1 MTAAKSGIAIRDDG
15 FAISDAADSAPDA
28 KARRGSYKQLY
39 STGMEERKRVK
50 LHRTG
55 GSRAAV
61 IPRAWLERHGIAE
74 DAVLYD
80 TDRGI
85 VVTKPDATRSIED
98 ESEFAVFL
106 EYLAKDAFAHPETL
120 VNPRPLLDR
129 AHRSTDAHRASSRRR
144 K

>member
-1 MTAAKSGIAIRDDG
+1 MHGIAVRGDG
-15 FAISDAADSAPDA
+15 FVISGT
-28 KARRGSYKQLY
+28 ARAGMLPRSRDSYKSLY
-39 STGMEERKRVK
+39 FAAVEDRKRVR
-50 LHRTG
+50 LHRSG

-98 ESEFAVFL
+98 EPEFAVFL
-106 EYLAKDAFAHPETL
+106 EHLAKSALAHPQKL
-120 VNPRPLLDR
+120 VDPRPLLDR
-129 AHRSTDAHRASSRRR
+129 AHRAIDRPVSRRR

>member
-1 MTAAKSGIAIRDDG
+1 MD
-15 FAISDAADSAPDA
+15 
-28 KARRGSYKQLY
+28 Q
-39 STGMEERKRVK
+39 RKVVR

-61 IPRAWLERHGIAE
+61 IPRAWLDRHGIAE

-85 VVTKPDATRSIED
+85 VVAKPEAERSIED
-98 ESEFAVFL
+98 EPEFALFL
-106 EYLAKDAFAHPETL
+106 EHLAKDAFAHPEKL
-120 VNPRPLLDR
+120 VNARPLLDR
-129 AHRSTDAHRASSRRR
+129 AQRIIDAHRASPRAR

>member
-1 MTAAKSGIAIRDDG
+1 MD
-15 FAISDAADSAPDA
+15 
-28 KARRGSYKQLY
+28 
-39 STGMEERKRVK
+39 ERKAVR

-61 IPRAWLERHGIAE
+61 IPRAWLDRHGIAE

-85 VVTKPDATRSIED
+85 VVAKPDAERSIED
-98 ESEFAVFL
+98 EPEFALFL
-106 EYLAKDAFAHPETL
+106 EYLAKDAFAHPEKL
-120 VNPRPLLDR
+120 VNARPLLDR
-129 AHRSTDAHRASSRRR
+129 AHRVIDAHRAPRRR

>member
-1 MTAAKSGIAIRDDG
+1 VR
-15 FAISDAADSAPDA
+15 
-28 KARRGSYKQLY
+28 
-39 STGMEERKRVK
+39 
-50 LHRTG
+50 LHRSG

-80 TDRGI
+80 TDQGI

-98 ESEFAVFL
+98 EPEFAVFL
-106 EYLAKDAFAHPETL
+106 AYLAKNAFAHPEKL
-120 VNPRPLLDR
+120 VDPRPLLGR
-129 AHRSTDAHRASSRRR
+129 AHRVINSRPVSRRG

>member
-1 MTAAKSGIAIRDDG
+1 V
-15 FAISDAADSAPDA
+15 
-28 KARRGSYKQLY
+28 Q
-39 STGMEERKRVK
+39 ERKRVK

-80 TDRGI
+80 TESGI
-85 VVTKPDATRSIED
+85 VVAKPDATRSIED
-98 ESEFAVFL
+98 EPEFALFL
-106 EYLAKDAFAHPETL
+106 EYLAKDAFAHPEKL
-120 VNPRPLLDR
+120 VDARPLLDR
-129 AHRSTDAHRASSRRR
+129 AHRVIEAHRASPRAR